1 MLRRRLLI
9 GAGLAPLLP
18 SQSARSLAQA
28 MEELEAEAADPA
40 RGGFHGP
47 PAAAAGRGGLVE
59 RHGEGLHL
67 PRAVRI
73 ERGGRVETLGDD
85 AYGLPEGGIVPVSHA
100 AATPTSSELRQ
111 ALRLINDERA
121 RAGRGPL
128 TLDSRLNRAAQGH
141 ARYMSDAGVLS
152 HTGRGGS
159 TFVERIEAA
168 GYEPWRH
175 LGENV
180 ARGYGTW
187 SAAMTGWM
195 GSSGHRA
202 NILGRNFR
210 NVGLGRY
217 GHYYV
222 QDFGAR

>member
-18 SQSARSLAQA
+18 SLSARSLAQA
-28 MEELEAEAADPA
+28 MEEAQAEAADPE
-40 RGGFHGP
+40 RGGFRGP
-47 PAAAAGRGGLVE
+47 PAAPVGRGGLVE
-59 RHGEGLHL
+59 RHDEGLHL

-85 AYGLPEGGIVPVSHA
+85 VHGSPEDGIVLVSHTTT
-100 AATPTSSELRQ
+100 TPTSTELRQ
-111 ALRLINDERA
+111 ALRLVNNERA
-121 RAGRGPL
+121 RAGRAPL
-128 TLDSRLNRAAQGH
+128 TLDARLSRAAQGH
-141 ARYMSDAGVLS
+141 ARYMNDARVLS

-159 TFVERIEAA
+159 TFVRRIEAA
-168 GYEPWRH
+168 GYEPWRY

-187 SAAMTGWM
+187 SAAMAGWM

-210 NVGLGRY
+210 NVGFGRY
-217 GHYYV
+217 NHYYV

>member
-18 SQSARSLAQA
+18 SLSGRSFAQA
-28 MEELEAEAADPA
+28 VREAGVEAADPG
-40 RGGFHGP
+40 RGEVHVP
-47 PAAAAGRGGLVE
+47 PAATVGRGGRVGH
-59 RHGEGLHL
+59 HGEGLRMA
-67 PRAVRI
+67 RAVRI
-73 ERGGRVETLGDD
+73 ERGGQVEALGDD

-100 AATPTSSELRQ
+100 AATPTGSELRQ

-128 TLDSRLNRAAQGH
+128 TLDARLSRAAQGH
-141 ARYMSDAGVLS
+141 AKYMSDAGVVS

-159 TFVERIEAA
+159 TFVRRIEAA

-187 SAAMTGWM
+187 SAATAGWM

>member
-1 MLRRRLLI
+1 VLRRRLLI

-18 SQSARSLAQA
+18 SLSARALAQT
-28 MEELEAEAADPA
+28 MEEPEAEATDPEL
-40 RGGFHGP
+40 GEVHVP
-47 PAAAAGRGGLVE
+47 PTATVGRGGLVE
-59 RHGEGLHL
+59 HHDEGLHL

-73 ERGGRVETLGDD
+73 ERGGQVEALGDD
-85 AYGLPEGGIVPVSHA
+85 AYGLPEGGIIPVSHK
-100 AATPTSSELRQ
+100 AATPTGTELRQ
-111 ALRLINDERA
+111 ALRLVNNERA
-121 RAGRGPL
+121 RTGRAPL
-128 TLDSRLNRAAQGH
+128 TLDSRLSRAAQGH
-141 ARYMSDAGVLS
+141 ARYMNDARVLS

-159 TFVERIEAA
+159 TFVRRIEAA
-168 GYEPWRH
+168 GYEPWRY

-187 SAAMTGWM
+187 SGAMTGWM

-217 GHYYV
+217 NHYYV
-222 QDFGAR
+222 QEFGAQ